1 MARGMRRSGSAAA
14 VLALAIGVTAAPPPP
29 EGLVPVTRGQVSVL
43 VFARTDCPISNRYAP
58 ELRRLRERFAPK
70 VHFTLVYP
78 DPSEPADEVQAHA
91 RDFALGFALV
101 RDPEHALVRLAG
113 ATVTPEAAVF
123 VGTGGAADLVYR
135 GRIDDRHV
143 DFGRSRPEPSR
154 KDLAEVLEA
163 LAAGQAV
170 APRTTPSVGC
180 AIAPL
185 DPAPRAP
192 VTFNRDVAPI
202 VFRSCLPCHRP
213 GEAGPFSLERFSDV
227 RRRGAQIVRV
237 TSRRYMPPWPPE
249 PGHGDFTGVR
259 RLTDAEIAVLARWV
273 ESGMPEG
280 AAKDLPPLPQLPRG
294 WQLGP
299 PDLVLDAPAL
309 EVPAEGTDVFHNLVL
324 PAGVRGRRYVRAIEV
339 RPGDKRLVH
348 HANVLLDR
356 AGSARRLDEG
366 SPGPGFPGMDVE
378 LESASFEPDGHF
390 LFWKPGTAALAEPD
404 DMAWRLDENTDLV
417 LNLHLQPSGRAQ
429 TIRPSV
435 GLYFTDRVPTR
446 FPMLLQLEHD
456 GALDIPAGA
465 RSFEVT
471 DRFQLPVDVDVLGVY
486 PHAHYLGREVR
497 AWAVRPD
504 GTETPLI
511 FIRDWDLNW
520 QAVYRY
526 RQPVA
531 LPRGTTVHMSVTY
544 DNSDGNP
551 RNPTRPPRRVV
562 GGNRS
567 TDEMGHLWLQVL
579 PKEGDQRLVLQEA
592 FMRRRL
598 EKYPGDFVAH
608 VNLAAALEAGGNPRA
623 ALAHYLEAQR
633 ARPGSAAVL
642 NNVGALHQSLGR
654 ADEALQAYREAVHVD
669 PEYVNA
675 HYNLGN
681 ALAARGSFAEA
692 ATHFRHVVQ
701 RRTGDALAR
710 SNLGGALLAAGQAE
724 EAVVELRLAVR
735 ADSTSV
741 NAHYNLARALAA
753 LGRLEE
759 AVAHLE
765 QAVGIV
771 PGDPDLRQ
779 DLAALKA
786 RLANPR

>member
-1 MARGMRRSGSAAA
+1 MRRSGSAAA
-14 VLALAIGVTAAPPPP
+14 VLALALGAAAAPAPP
-29 EGLVPVTRGQVSVL
+29 EGPVPVGRGQVSVL
-43 VFARTDCPISNRYAP
+43 VFTRTDCPISNRYAP

-78 DPSEPADEVQAHA
+78 DPSEPSDAVEAHA
-91 RDFALGFALV
+91 RDFALGFELV

-123 VGTGGAADLVYR
+123 VGTGGSAELVYR
-135 GRIDDRHV
+135 GRVDDRHV

-180 AIAPL
+180 TIAPL
-185 DPAPRAP
+185 EPAPRAP

-237 TSRRYMPPWPPE
+237 TSSRYMPPWPPE
-249 PGHGDFTGVR
+249 PGHGDFAGAR

-273 ESGMPEG
+273 ASGMPEG

-299 PDLVLDAPAL
+299 PDLVLEAPPL

-324 PAGVRGRRYVRAIEV
+324 PAAVRGQRYVRAIEV
-339 RPGDKRLVH
+339 HPGDKRLVH

-429 TIRPSV
+429 AIRPTV
-435 GLYFTDRVPTR
+435 GLYFTDRAPTR

-456 GALDIPAGA
+456 GALDIPPGA
-465 RSFEVT
+465 RGFEVA
-471 DRFQLPVDVDVLGVY
+471 DHFQLPVDVEVLGVY
-486 PHAHYLGREVR
+486 PHAHYLGREIR
-497 AWAVRPD
+497 GWAVLPD
-504 GTETPLI
+504 GTERSLLW
-511 FIRDWDLNW
+511 IRDWDLNW

-526 RQPVA
+526 RQPIA

-544 DNSDGNP
+544 DNSEENP

-567 TDEMGHLWLQVL
+567 TDEMGHVWLQVL
-579 PKEGDQRLVLQEA
+579 PKDGDQRLVLQEA

-598 EKYPGDFVAH
+598 QKYPGDFVAH
-608 VNLAAALEAGGNPRA
+608 VNLAAALEARQAPDE
-623 ALAHYLEAQR
+623 ALEHYAQARR

-642 NNVGALHQSLGR
+642 NNVGALQQSRGR
-654 ADEALQAYREAVHVD
+654 IEPALEAYREAVRVD
-669 PEYVNA
+669 PEYLSA
-675 HYNLGN
+675 RYNLGN
-681 ALAARGSFAEA
+681 ALAARGDFGEA
-692 ATHFRHVVQ
+692 VEQFRHVVT
-701 RRTGDALAR
+701 RRPGDVRAR
-710 SNLGGALLAAGQAE
+710 SNLGGALLAAGRAE
-724 EAVVELRLAVR
+724 EAIAELSRAVS
-735 ADSTSV
+735 ADPAS
-741 NAHYNLARALAA
+741 ADAQYNLARAFVGA
-753 LGRLEE
+753 GRPAD
-759 AVAHLE
+759 AVAPLE
-765 QAVGIV
+765 AAVRLR
-771 PGDPDLRQ
+771 PEDPDLRQ

-786 RLANPR
+786 LLAGQ